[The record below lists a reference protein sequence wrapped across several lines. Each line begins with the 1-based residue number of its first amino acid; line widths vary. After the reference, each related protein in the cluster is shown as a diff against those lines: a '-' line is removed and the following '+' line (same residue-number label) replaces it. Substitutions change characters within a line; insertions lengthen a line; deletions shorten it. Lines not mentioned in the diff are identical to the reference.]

1 MFITKLVT
9 IKNLCPPSQLQLA
22 FNQLYNNRPGIQLFN
37 QSESAALV
45 HGIWTDDNI
54 QKFQDCS
61 FTVDSN
67 LYSTYGRYGR
77 GLFISIYTLNFRQDA
92 EGKCID
98 YVRLTFDGART
109 EKICGRFTSD
119 DEVGQQS
126 FFNEGGGIMKV
137 HIYVNKSIPFHPL
150 QRSIEVN
157 LVFTAYESEFF
168 FLIEFLKQKFNKY
181 QFNSHRMYF
190 RREFC

>member
-1 MFITKLVT
+1 M
-9 IKNLCPPSQLQLA
+9 A